1 MKIVGV
7 VVLYNPDE
15 SIIKNI
21 NSYINDIEK
30 LYLVD
35 NSENKNHDL
44 INKIMS
50 ISDKCIYVDNNG
62 NQGIAHA
69 LNVGARLAIENG
81 ADWLLTMDQDT
92 SFSENDLIKIQE
104 ELLAVDSTNTAIV
117 APSHYLGDD
126 IKPFYNEIVMTSG
139 NLINLHLFGKIGEFD
154 ENLFIDSVD
163 TEYCLRIYSMR
174 YKIKR
179 IPSVILNH
187 NLGDI
192 KEYKILGVKF
202 KPTNHNPI
210 RRYYITRNRFYVWDK
225 YNTLYPSFIKWEKMA
240 TVKELI
246 KVILFEKDKL
256 KKIQFS
262 LNGYI
267 DYKKNK
273 FGKYE
278 R

>member
-1 MKIVGV
+1 MIQNIDAV
-7 VVLYNPDE
+7 VVLYHPDE
-15 SIIKNI
+15 SIIENI
-21 NSYINDIEK
+21 KTYQQITKI
-30 LYLVD
+30 YAVD
-35 NSENKNHDL
+35 NSEKYDDDL
-44 INKIMS
+44 VEKLKQFENLIYIN
-50 ISDKCIYVDNNG
+50 NNG

-104 ELLAVDSTNTAIV
+104 ELLAVDITNTAIV
-117 APSHYLGDD
+117 SPSHYLGDD

-187 NLGDI
+187 NLGNI
-192 KEYKILGVKF
+192 KEYKIFGIKF
-202 KPTNHNPI
+202 KPTNHGPI

-273 FGKYE
+273 SGKYE

>member
-1 MKIVGV
+1 MKINGV
-7 VVLYNPDE
+7 VVLYNPE
-15 SIIKNI
+15 ETIIDNI
-21 NSYINDIEK
+21 TSYLDNVEK
-30 LYLVD
+30 LYIID
-35 NSENKNHDL
+35 NSESKNTEL
-44 INKIMS
+44 INEIVS
-50 ISDKCIYVDNNG
+50 ISKKCIYIDNNG

-69 LNVGARLAIENG
+69 LNVGARLAIENA

-117 APSHYLGDD
+117 SPSHYLGDD

-139 NLINLHLFGKIGEFD
+139 NLINLHLFEKIGEFD

-163 TEYCLRIYSMR
+163 TEYCLRIYSMK

-273 FGKYE
+273 SGKYE

>member
-69 LNVGARLAIENG
+69 LNVGARLAIEIG

-104 ELLAVDSTNTAIV
+104 ELLAVDITNTAIV
-117 APSHYLGDD
+117 SPSHYLGDD

-273 FGKYE
+273 LGKYE
-278 R
+278 Q

>member
-1 MKIVGV
+1 MIQNIDAV
-7 VVLYNPDE
+7 VVLYHPDE
-15 SIIKNI
+15 SIIENI
-21 NSYINDIEK
+21 KTYQQITKI
-30 LYLVD
+30 YAVD
-35 NSENKNHDL
+35 NSEKYDDDL
-44 INKIMS
+44 VEKLKQFENLIYIN
-50 ISDKCIYVDNNG
+50 NNG

-104 ELLAVDSTNTAIV
+104 ELLAVDITNTAIV
-117 APSHYLGDD
+117 SPSHYLGDD

-179 IPSVILNH
+179 IPTVILNH
-187 NLGDI
+187 NLGNI
-192 KEYKILGVKF
+192 KEYKIFGIKF
-202 KPTNHNPI
+202 KPTNHGPI

-273 FGKYE
+273 SGKYE

>member
-1 MKIVGV
+1 MKIQAV
-7 VVLYNPDE
+7 VVLYSPK
-15 SIIKNI
+15 SIILENI

-30 LYLVD
+30 LYIID
-35 NSENKNHDL
+35 NSESKNTEL
-44 INKIMS
+44 INEIVS
-50 ISDKCIYVDNNG
+50 ISKKCIYIDNKG

-69 LNVGARLAIENG
+69 LNIGAKLAIENS

-92 SFSENDLIKIQE
+92 SFNNDLKKIKK
-104 ELLAVDSTNTAIV
+104 ELLAVDITNTAIV
-117 APSHYLGDD
+117 SPSHYLGND

-202 KPTNHNPI
+202 KSTNHNPI

>member
-104 ELLAVDSTNTAIV
+104 ELLAVDITNTAIV
-117 APSHYLGDD
+117 SPSHYLGDD

-273 FGKYE
+273 SGKYE

>member
-21 NSYINDIEK
+21 SSYINDIEK

-104 ELLAVDSTNTAIV
+104 ELLAVDITNTAIV
-117 APSHYLGDD
+117 SPSHYLGDD

-179 IPSVILNH
+179 IPTVILNH
-187 NLGDI
+187 NLGNI
-192 KEYKILGVKF
+192 KEYKIFGIKF
-202 KPTNHNPI
+202 KPTNHGPI

-273 FGKYE
+273 SGKYE

>member
-126 IKPFYNEIVMTSG
+126 I
-139 NLINLHLFGKIGEFD
+139 
-154 ENLFIDSVD
+154 NLF
-163 TEYCLRIYSMR
+163 TM
-174 YKIKR
+174 K
-179 IPSVILNH
+179 
-187 NLGDI
+187 
-192 KEYKILGVKF
+192 
-202 KPTNHNPI
+202 
-210 RRYYITRNRFYVWDK
+210 
-225 YNTLYPSFIKWEKMA
+225 
-240 TVKELI
+240 
-246 KVILFEKDKL
+246 
-256 KKIQFS
+256 
-262 LNGYI
+262 
-267 DYKKNK
+267 
-273 FGKYE
+273 
-278 R
+278 

>member
-1 MKIVGV
+1 MKIQAV
-7 VVLYNPDE
+7 VVLYSPK
-15 SIIKNI
+15 SIILENI

-30 LYLVD
+30 LYIID
-35 NSENKNHDL
+35 NSESKNTEL
-44 INKIMS
+44 INEIVS
-50 ISDKCIYVDNNG
+50 ISKKCIYIDNKG

-69 LNVGARLAIENG
+69 LNIGAKLAIENS

-104 ELLAVDSTNTAIV
+104 ELLAVDITNTAIV
-117 APSHYLGDD
+117 SPSHYLGDD

-163 TEYCLRIYSMR
+163 TEYCLRIYSMK

-225 YNTLYPSFIKWEKMA
+225 YNTMYPSFIKWEKMA

>member
-1 MKIVGV
+1 MLKVKKM
-7 VVLYNPDE
+7 L
-15 SIIKNI
+15 
-21 NSYINDIEK
+21 
-30 LYLVD
+30 
-35 NSENKNHDL
+35 
-44 INKIMS
+44 
-50 ISDKCIYVDNNG
+50 
-62 NQGIAHA
+62 
-69 LNVGARLAIENG
+69 
-81 ADWLLTMDQDT
+81 
-92 SFSENDLIKIQE
+92 
-104 ELLAVDSTNTAIV
+104 
-117 APSHYLGDD
+117 
-126 IKPFYNEIVMTSG
+126 
-139 NLINLHLFGKIGEFD
+139 
-154 ENLFIDSVD
+154 NLFIDSVD

-273 FGKYE
+273 SGKYE

>member
-1 MKIVGV
+1 MKIQGV
-7 VVLYNPDE
+7 VVLYSPKF
-15 SIIKNI
+15 IILENI

-30 LYLVD
+30 LYIVD
-35 NSENKNHDL
+35 NSEIKNTDL
-44 INKIMS
+44 INEIVS
-50 ISDKCIYVDNNG
+50 ISDKCIYIDNNG

-69 LNVGARLAIENG
+69 LNVGAKLAIENG
-81 ADWLLTMDQDT
+81 ANWLLTMDQDT
-92 SFSENDLIKIQE
+92 SFDNDFKKVQK
-104 ELLAVDSTNTAIV
+104 ELLTVDINNTAIV
-117 APSHYLGDD
+117 SPSHYLGDE

-139 NLINLHLFGKIGEFD
+139 NLVNLYLFEKIGEFD

-192 KEYKILGVKF
+192 QEYKIFGIEF

-210 RRYYITRNRFYVWDK
+210 RRYYITRNRFYVWHK
-225 YNTLYPSFIKWEKMA
+225 YNNSYLAFTKWEKMA
-240 TVKELI
+240 TFKELI

-256 KKIQFS
+256 TKIQFS
-262 LNGYI
+262 LKGYI
-267 DYKKNK
+267 DYRKNK
-273 FGKYE
+273 LGKYE